1 MSDDPNFSNFINSIE
16 PSRYIR
22 VVSLIFT
29 KINQITDVEVKDDI
43 DNWYLPRADELLGI
57 IL

>member
-43 DNWYLPRADELLGI
+43 DD
-57 IL
+57 